1 MQLGDRA
8 LEETQRVLSA
18 RGALRSIGDIAA
30 GLGTTAIPLKG
41 ALTAIDDD
49 QSVDLADVDVLCH
62 PDYARQIASAL
73 DASGYRGIGFSSDQH
88 LRQRVAKGALHIEI
102 HLTPQAGAPLSA
114 EVWERTVDLEFG
126 PGLRRLAAADHLWY
140 TLEHLVLQH
149 PFRRGSI
156 RDLCL
161 IGNAAAACTAQDLK
175 EVADR
180 IQAHPSRSPLAT
192 VLRSAQHLAPG
203 SVRPDSFER
212 AAGVLYFLRMQA
224 RRFPIPGML
233 ATELSLWVYTLLFD
247 DQRFRVGQRIAM
259 ASLEPS
265 VSPPTAWMEERLPRL
280 GALLRRAT
288 RLCRFAIAIVPA
300 VRLAVAANRA
310 VSKAVGQLHRT

>member
-1 MQLGDRA
+1 M
-8 LEETQRVLSA
+8 S
-18 RGALRSIGDIAA
+18 
-30 GLGTTAIPLKG
+30 
-41 ALTAIDDD
+41 
-49 QSVDLADVDVLCH
+49 
-62 PDYARQIASAL
+62 
-73 DASGYRGIGFSSDQH
+73 
-88 LRQRVAKGALHIEI
+88 
-102 HLTPQAGAPLSA
+102 
-114 EVWERTVDLEFG
+114 
-126 PGLRRLAAADHLWY
+126 
-140 TLEHLVLQH
+140 
-149 PFRRGSI
+149 
-156 RDLCL
+156 
-161 IGNAAAACTAQDLK
+161 AAACTAQDLK

-233 ATELSLWVYTLLFD
+233 ATELSLWVYTLLFN

-265 VSPPTAWMEERLPRL
+265 VSPPTAWMEERLPASARYSEE
-280 GALLRRAT
+280 RRVSVVSQSPS
-288 RLCRFAIAIVPA
+288 CRRCLWPF
-300 VRLAVAANRA
+300 AANRA